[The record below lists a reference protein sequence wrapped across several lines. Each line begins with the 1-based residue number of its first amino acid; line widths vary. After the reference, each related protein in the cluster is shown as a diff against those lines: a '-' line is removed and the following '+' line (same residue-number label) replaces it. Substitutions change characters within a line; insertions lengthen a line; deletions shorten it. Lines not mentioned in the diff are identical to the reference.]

1 MARVL
6 FVDDDPQTLE
16 IFGKA
21 VGVFGHQAL
30 WASDGQ
36 AALRIAAEQSPDI
49 IFVDLSLPDMDG
61 MALISRLQQTPGL
74 ADIPMLVLSASPELD
89 AAELARKAGARA
101 YLNKPIRLQ
110 TLLDTIQTYAGSAG

>member
-16 IFGKA
+16 ILGKA
-21 VGVFGHQAL
+21 VEVFGHHAI

-36 AALRIAAEQSPDI
+36 AALRTAAEQSPDI

-61 MALISRLQQTPGL
+61 LTLISQLGQSPGL

-89 AAELARKAGARA
+89 VADLARQAGARA

-110 TLLDTIQTYAGSAG
+110 TLLDTIQTYTGSAG

>member
-16 IFGKA
+16 VLGKA

-36 AALRIAAEQSPDI
+36 AALRIAVEQSPDI
-49 IFVDLSLPDMDG
+49 VFVDLSLPDMDG
-61 MALISRLQQTPGL
+61 MALIPHLQQMPGL
-74 ADIPMLVLSASPELD
+74 AEIPILVLSASPELD
-89 AAELARKAGARA
+89 VAELARKAGARA
-101 YLNKPIRLQ
+101 YLNKPVRLQ
-110 TLLDTIQTYAGSAG
+110 TLLDTIRTYTGGAG